1 MPPPIYKIKKLRKIR
16 QKYSNL
22 RAKVSL
28 QTGDTDNSEIT
39 DREGIDT
46 MNAAGKGLL
55 DDADWEYFGEDRH
68 LIKSCNNGEP
78 SSSAS
83 DEVEPVAT
91 TTTAPETVV
100 VEVVEVVEPENQK
113 LSGNCYG
120 KYGEVD
126 WESSL
131 DEDEDEKGA
140 ENERDKSLGASVE
153 LSELLALERDNPDD
167 FGLPNLDVLYLEN
180 SSEAPTA
187 NVPPTLS
194 TLCSHGWSE
203 SREKLPATLATTTVL
218 PSIEWDGYD
227 DDYDYKNDDDKFP
240 ADEFVKTQAF
250 ITKAEWRLRKLLPYK
265 KYRVRR
271 PSLLRICYT
280 VVT

>member
-1 MPPPIYKIKKLRKIR
+1 MPLPIYKIKKLRKIR
-16 QKYSNL
+16 QKYSDL
-22 RAKVSL
+22 RVKVIL
-28 QTGDTDNSEIT
+28 QTGDIDNSEIT

-46 MNAAGKGLL
+46 MNETGKGLL
-55 DDADWEYFGEDRH
+55 DDADWEYFGEDRD

-83 DEVEPVAT
+83 DEVEPVVT
-91 TTTAPETVV
+91 TTTAPDTVM
-100 VEVVEVVEPENQK
+100 VEVVEPENQK

-120 KYGEVD
+120 EYGEVD
-126 WESSL
+126 SESSL

-140 ENERDKSLGASVE
+140 ENERDKYLGASVE

-167 FGLPNLDVLYLEN
+167 FGLPNLDVPYLEN

-187 NVPPTLS
+187 HVPPTLS
-194 TLCSHGWSE
+194 TLCSHGWNE

-227 DDYDYKNDDDKFP
+227 DDYDYKNDDVDFP

-250 ITKAEWRLRKLLPYK
+250 ITKAEWLLRKLLPYN
-265 KYRVRR
+265 KYRGRR